1 MASRANQP
9 SVSEQSGGRQTL
21 KLKQRALHEA
31 RKFFW
36 IFVYLWV
43 LFGLF
48 ALHES
53 IILARHDI
61 EYLPFGF
68 AALNA
73 LVLGKVILIGED
85 LHFAR
90 GLEDRPLIYA
100 ILYKSAAFAVMLIC
114 FRIVEKLLHGVLT
127 GHSVAESLPAV
138 GGSSV
143 AGILAVGLIVF
154 VALIPFFAF
163 SEIGRVMGEDKLRSL
178 LLKERR
184 TA

>member
-1 MASRANQP
+1 MATRANHP
-9 SVSEQSGGRQTL
+9 NVSEQSGGRQEL
-21 KLKQRALHEA
+21 SLKQRALHEA

-43 LFGLF
+43 LLGLL

-53 IILARHDI
+53 LILARYDI
-61 EYLPFGF
+61 EYVPFGF

-73 LVLGKVILIGED
+73 LILGKVILIGED

-90 GLEDRPLIYA
+90 RLEDRPLIYS
-100 ILYKSAAFAVMLIC
+100 ILYKSAGFAVLLMC
-114 FRIVEKLLHGVLT
+114 FRIVEKFLHGVLS
-127 GHSVAESLPAV
+127 GHSVTESLPAV
-138 GGSSV
+138 GGGL
-143 AGILAVGLIVF
+143 AEILAGGLIAS

-163 SEIGRVMGEDKLRSL
+163 REIGRVMGEDKLRSL

>member
-1 MASRANQP
+1 MATRADHP
-9 SVSEQSGGRQTL
+9 SASEQSGGRQEL
-21 KLKQRALHEA
+21 SLKQRALHGA

-43 LFGLF
+43 LFGLL
-48 ALHES
+48 ALHETL
-53 IILARHDI
+53 ILARHDI
-61 EYLPFGF
+61 EYVPFGF

-73 LVLGKVILIGED
+73 LVLGKVMLIGEE

-90 GLEDRPLIYA
+90 RLEDRPLIYS
-100 ILYKSAAFAVMLIC
+100 ILYKSAAFAVLLMC
-114 FRIVEKLLHGVLT
+114 FRIVEKFLRGVLG

-138 GGSSV
+138 GGGSL
-143 AGILAVGLIVF
+143 AEILAGGLIVAI
-154 VALIPFFAF
+154 ALIPFFAF
-163 SEIGRVMGEDKLRSL
+163 NEIGRVMGEDKLRSL

>member
-1 MASRANQP
+1 MASRTNHP
-9 SVSEQSGGRQTL
+9 SISEQSGDRQKL
-21 KLKQRALHEA
+21 SLKQRALHEA

-43 LFGLF
+43 LLGLL

-53 IILARHDI
+53 LILARHDI
-61 EYLPFGF
+61 EYVPFGF

-90 GLEDRPLIYA
+90 RLEDRPLIYS
-100 ILYKSAAFAVMLIC
+100 ILYKSAAFAVLLMC
-114 FRIVEKLLHGVLT
+114 FRIVEKFLHGVLT

-138 GGSSV
+138 GSGGLAEILAGGLIGSV
-143 AGILAVGLIVF
+143 ALV
-154 VALIPFFAF
+154 PFFAF
-163 SEIGRVMGEDKLRSL
+163 SEVGRVMGEDKLRSL
-178 LLKERR
+178 LLKERS